1 MRQMDA
7 DLEREIKTN
16 IAEREAASLSE
27 FASKSDEGRRR
38 KPELHED
45 IRTKYSRDCDRIM
58 HTRAYSRYIDKT
70 QVFYLV
76 DNDHITHRVLHVQLV
91 SKIARTIGRA
101 LRLNEDLIEAI
112 SLGHDIGHV
121 PYGHLGESYLSDL
134 CKKNGIKGFYHNAQS
149 VQFLDV
155 LEDRNLTLQVLDGIL
170 CHNGEAHAQKL
181 KPNRNKDWDTFGME
195 IEGVKEGKD
204 YHPMTLEGCVVRF
217 ADRIAYL
224 GRDLQ
229 DSIEIALIS
238 DTSEVPE
245 ICKDKIGVTNDNIIN
260 TLIIDLIENSCRNDY
275 ISYSKDV
282 SDAITN
288 YDTFNKEHIYDNP
301 KLLHDRNKIK
311 HMFELLY
318 GTFLHDLENENK
330 ESNIYKHFINVN
342 WINQDNLNNAEKVRD
357 CIAGMTDR
365 FFGLSFKEIV
375 FPKRVQTYRDEDV

>member
-1 MRQMDA
+1 MDA

-318 GTFLHDLENENK
+318 ETFLHDLENENK

-365 FFGLSFKEIV
+365 FFELSFKEIV

>member
-318 GTFLHDLENENK
+318 ETFLHDLENENK

-342 WINQDNLNNAEKVRD
+342 WIGVTQLRYLLPDSCN
-357 CIAGMTDR
+357 
-365 FFGLSFKEIV
+365 
-375 FPKRVQTYRDEDV
+375 